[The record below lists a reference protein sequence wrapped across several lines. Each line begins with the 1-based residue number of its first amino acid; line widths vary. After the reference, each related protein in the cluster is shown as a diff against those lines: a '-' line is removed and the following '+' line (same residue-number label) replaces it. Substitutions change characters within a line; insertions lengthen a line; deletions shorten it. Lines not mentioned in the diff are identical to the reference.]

1 MKIGEVLEEI
11 RQLKPSQIAEEMM
24 IRWLSDLDMRIFEE
38 VIVQRVP
45 DADTPETFE
54 QYTLESTETEL
65 LVKEPD
71 AREVYRWWLEMQI
84 DLANQE
90 YDKYENSASLFN
102 TALSTWRRKYARTH
116 RQLENIQFYY
126 G

>member
-1 MKIGEVLEEI
+1 MKIREVLEEI

-54 QYTLESTETEL
+54 PYTAESAETEL

>member
-116 RQLENIQFYY
+116 RQRENIQFCY

>member
-1 MKIGEVLEEI
+1 MKIREVLEEI
-11 RQLKPSQIAEEMM
+11 RQLKPSQISEEMM
-24 IRWLSDLDMRIFEE
+24 IRWLSDLDMRNFEE

-45 DADTPETFE
+45 DADTPETFVP
-54 QYTLESTETEL
+54 YTLESAETVL

-71 AREVYRWWLEMQI
+71 AREMYRWWLEMQI

-116 RQLENIQFYY
+116 RQRENIQFYY